1 MVCNR
6 SRETDSSV
14 GARVRSCAATPA
26 VIACVVALGACAHVQ
41 PTTSWPE
48 LQQRLSRG
56 APIAVT
62 ETAGSEV
69 RGRLE
74 VLSSDRLTL
83 NVDGTSRAFDAAS
96 IREVRRDGDSLWSGL
111 AWGAAVGAAGAVLSD
126 SSCSGRPDCGAQIP
140 QRLTF
145 VAVMAAAG
153 AGVDALHRDRM
164 PVYHSPSRT
173 TTLTVIPTLTPRR
186 AQLSIVLTRQRQ

>member
-1 MVCNR
+1 M
-6 SRETDSSV
+6 
-14 GARVRSCAATPA
+14 ARIRSCAETWS

-48 LQQRLSRG
+48 LQRRLSRG

-74 VLSSDRLTL
+74 ALSSDRLTL
-83 NVDGTSRAFDAAS
+83 NVDGTSRAFDAPN
-96 IREVRRDGDSLWSGL
+96 IRGVRRDGDSLWSGL

-126 SSCSGRPDCGAQIP
+126 SSCSGRRDCGAQIP

-145 VAVMAAAG
+145 VAALAAAG
-153 AGVDALHRDRM
+153 AGLDALHRDRT
-164 PVYHSPSRT
+164 PLYRSRSRT
-173 TTLTVIPTLTPRR
+173 TALTVLPTLTPSR
-186 AQLSIVLTRQRQ
+186 AQVSIVLTLQRQ